1 MESLQ
6 KVIEEHS
13 FFKTLDEKYIEVLT
27 GCATNETFKEGEF
40 IFREGENADKFYLI
54 REGQVALEIASPSQ
68 RPISIQTIS
77 NGDVLGFSWLFP
89 PYRWCF
95 DALAKSKVRAIS
107 MDGKCLRKKCE
118 EDHALGYE
126 LQKRFGE
133 IMAQRL
139 QATRIQLMDLYK
151 MPARG

>member
-1 MESLQ
+1 MQSLQ
-6 KVIEEHS
+6 KVIEEHP

-27 GCATNETFKEGEF
+27 GCAANETFKEGEF

-95 DALAKSKVRAIS
+95 DALTKSKVRAIS

-118 EDHALGYE
+118 DDHALGYE

-151 MPARG
+151 TPARG